1 MMKKYIRR
9 TLIFLLVAFS
19 ALPVLPQSQD
29 FETHMVAMRDSVRL
43 ATHVFRPAGPSHGA
57 VLIRTSEKQERYTN
71 VARRFVRA
79 GYAVAIQNTRGR
91 YGSEGVDS
99 LFFDDGWGKRQDGY
113 DTVEWLAKQPWSA
126 GKVACFGV
134 GIDGFL
140 AYQVVSSAPPGLTTA
155 YVVSAP
161 YDFYQDALFPA
172 GAFRKE
178 FADVW
183 FREHSGTALTTLFED
198 YARLSRFWL
207 PLLNSRRASEV
218 RVPVA
223 HVTGWYDAFFNG
235 AWRAFSINRR
245 KARGLGKKYQKLII
259 GPWAGGL
266 DAIGK
271 RKQGELTF
279 PDDAVFDVLADA
291 TRWFDQWL
299 KQEDTGI
306 LYETPVRYYLM
317 SSAGESF
324 APGNEWREA
333 GEWPPDAKNV
343 RFYLSMNGML
353 QRDKK
358 DKNDTAEGY
367 RYNPENPVPTV
378 GGATVYYQPGPRDQQ
393 EVEKREDVLLFT
405 TEPLSFPMTVA
416 GRIRLKLYA
425 SSNMLDTDFT
435 AKLTDVYPD
444 GRSMLVADGIV
455 RARYRKSLQDEKR
468 LSPNRVTVFEID
480 LGHTAIVFNEGHR
493 IRLAISSSN
502 SPRFEANPNTPTP
515 FHQNTHMF
523 TAVNSIYYGGKK
535 ASYLYLPI
543 VPSADE

>member
-1 MMKKYIRR
+1 MKKRIL
-9 TLIFLLVAFS
+9 LIALLLLSTPAFS
-19 ALPVLPQSQD
+19 QIQD
-29 FETHMVAMRDSVRL
+29 FETHMVAMRDSIHL
-43 ATHVFRPAGPSHGA
+43 ATHVLTPQSPSQGA
-57 VLIRTSEKQERYTN
+57 ILIRTSEKKERYFD

-91 YGSEGVDS
+91 YDSEGADS
-99 LFFDDGWGKRQDGY
+99 LFFDDGWGVRQDGY
-113 DTVEWLAKQPWSA
+113 DTVVWLAKQPWSA
-126 GKVACFGV
+126 GKVGCYGV
-134 GIDGFL
+134 GTDGFL
-140 AYQVVSSAPPGLTTA
+140 AYQVVSSAPPGLVAA

-178 FADVW
+178 FADEW

-207 PLLNSRRASEV
+207 PMLNSRRASEV

-235 AWRAFSINRR
+235 AWRAFSLNR
-245 KARGLGKKYQKLII
+245 KKGRGLGKKYQKLII
-259 GPWAGGL
+259 GPWGGGAE
-266 DAIGK
+266 AIG
-271 RKQGELTF
+271 RQKQGELTF
-279 PDDAVFDVLADA
+279 PENAAFDVIADA

-324 APGNEWREA
+324 APGNEWRET
-333 GEWPPDAKNV
+333 GSWPPDAKTV
-343 RFYLSMNGML
+343 RFYLRMNGML
-353 QRDKK
+353 ERDKK
-358 DKNDTAEGY
+358 DRSDTAEGY
-367 RYNPENPVPTV
+367 RFNPENPVPTV
-378 GGATVYYQPGPRDQQ
+378 GGATVYLPSGPMDQQ
-393 EVEKREDVLLFT
+393 NVEKRDDVLLFT
-405 TEPLSFPMTVA
+405 TEPLSFPLAVA

-444 GRSMLVADGIV
+444 GRSMLIADGIV
-455 RARYRKSLQDEKR
+455 RARFRKSLQNEKF
-468 LSPNRVTVFEID
+468 LNPNRVTEFEID

-502 SPRFEANPNTPTP
+502 APRFEPNPNTPAP
-515 FHQNTHMF
+515 FHQNTHTF

-535 ASYLYLPI
+535 ASFLSVPILPS
-543 VPSADE
+543 VDE